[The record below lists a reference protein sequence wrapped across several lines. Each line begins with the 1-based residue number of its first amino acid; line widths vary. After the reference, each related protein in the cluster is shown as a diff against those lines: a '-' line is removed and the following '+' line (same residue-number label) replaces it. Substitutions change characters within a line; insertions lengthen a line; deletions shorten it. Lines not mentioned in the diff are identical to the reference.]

1 MEAGG
6 EEARRLTFGLRWM
19 GQQVLQELTEEL
31 TILQLQSLKLS
42 LLGTDGD
49 YVSLP
54 PRHASSEADTFL
66 A

>member
-6 EEARRLTFGLRWM
+6 EEVPRLTFGLRWM

-31 TILQLQSLKLS
+31 TILQLQSL
-42 LLGTDGD
+42 LGTDGD